1 MNNLLILL
9 FWSHTFEI
17 SVECGE
23 EEGKTGDQAA
33 KRKSCQVQELMR
45 LLVKTVSERI
55 AESR

>member
-1 MNNLLILL
+1 MLL

-17 SVECGE
+17 GVECGE